1 MSYKELSA
9 REAAEII
16 LRAGDT
22 AVVLHKNPDAD
33 TVGTGTA
40 LVKILGSLGK
50 SAALACVDP
59 IPERLKFIAEGIPH
73 VDSFEG
79 KTVISVDVASPE
91 QMGAIRE
98 AFDTPAMM
106 IDHHEVG
113 TPFAPYY
120 TIKGAS
126 SAAEVLFDII
136 DVLEEMGKIKL
147 NKDLAEPLFAAISSD
162 TGSFKYS
169 SVKPKTMR
177 IAARLLECGIDHAK
191 IAHKLFS
198 EKTRERLLAE
208 GYAASHIKTA
218 LDGKIAYVTHAK
230 PERDSVGAS
239 EEDFE
244 GAVDV
249 VRELRGAEVA
259 FVVRQTDKGGIRA
272 SLRSVSVN
280 VAGVASKFGGGGHAL
295 AAGCSPDADSAEA
308 AAEMLLD
315 ELKKLF

>member
-1 MSYKELSA
+1 MICKELSA
-9 REAAEII
+9 REAAEVI
-16 LRAGDT
+16 LRSDDI

-59 IPERLKFIAEGIPH
+59 IPERLKFIAKDIPR

-91 QMGAIRE
+91 QMGSIRE
-98 AFDTPAMM
+98 AFGEVTMM

-120 TIKGAS
+120 TVKGAS
-126 SAAEVLFDII
+126 SAAEVLFDVIE
-136 DVLEEMGKIKL
+136 VLEKMGKITL
-147 NKDLAEPLFAAISSD
+147 DKDLAEPLFAAISSD

-169 SVKPKTMR
+169 SVKPKTMK

-198 EKTRERLLAE
+198 EKTRERILAE
-208 GYAASHIKTA
+208 GYVASHIKTA

-230 PERDSVGAS
+230 AERDSIGVT

-249 VRELRGAEVA
+249 VRELRGAEIA
-259 FVVRQTDKGGIRA
+259 FVVRQTDRGGIRA
-272 SLRSVSVN
+272 SLRSVGIN
-280 VAGVASKFGGGGHAL
+280 VADVAKKFGGGGHAL
-295 AAGCSPDADSAEA
+295 AAGCSPDASSADE
-308 AAEMLLD
+308 AAEMLLG
-315 ELKKLF
+315 ELTKLF